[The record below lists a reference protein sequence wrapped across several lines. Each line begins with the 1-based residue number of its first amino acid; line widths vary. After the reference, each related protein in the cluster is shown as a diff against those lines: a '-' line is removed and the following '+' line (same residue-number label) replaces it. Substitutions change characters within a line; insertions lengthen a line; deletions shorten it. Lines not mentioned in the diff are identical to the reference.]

1 MTNTKNLITDIII
14 MCAVFVSLTVIASYF
29 LRLANIL

>member
-1 MTNTKNLITDIII
+1 MANTKNLIIEILI
-14 MCAVFVSLTVIASYF
+14 MCAVFVSLTGIASYF